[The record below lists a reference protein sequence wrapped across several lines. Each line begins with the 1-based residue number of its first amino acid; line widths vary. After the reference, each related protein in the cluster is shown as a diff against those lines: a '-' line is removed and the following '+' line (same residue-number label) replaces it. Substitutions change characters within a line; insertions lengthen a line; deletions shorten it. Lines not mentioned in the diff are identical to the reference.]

1 MSPFLVAS
9 IGHNLGLECPGRSK
23 FFLLRTLDPSGP
35 TWGEARAEKYLH
47 PPGTPP
53 EVAGPRKRE
62 NWPIPTHLEQY
73 RLTTPSAFH
82 V

>member
-1 MSPFLVAS
+1 MSHFLVDS

-53 EVAGPRKRE
+53 EVAAP
-62 NWPIPTHLEQY
+62 
-73 RLTTPSAFH
+73 
-82 V
+82 